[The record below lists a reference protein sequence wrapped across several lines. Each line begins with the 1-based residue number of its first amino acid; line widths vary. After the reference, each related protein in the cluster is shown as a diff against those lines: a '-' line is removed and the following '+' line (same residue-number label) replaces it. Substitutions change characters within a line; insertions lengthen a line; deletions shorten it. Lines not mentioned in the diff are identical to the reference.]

1 MKLGEYDLHFVPHT
15 AIKGQVL
22 ADFVAEFS
30 SNAESTS
37 DGDPENQEIFS
48 LKQLP
53 AWRLFVDGSACNKGS
68 RAGIVLVSPDGLML
82 E

>member
-1 MKLGEYDLHFVPHT
+1 MPTVHPLDSVLRKADLSGRVAAWSIELGKYDLHFVPHT

-30 SNAESTS
+30 SNAESTLA
-37 DGDPENQEIFS
+37 GDSENQEFFS
-48 LKQLP
+48 L
-53 AWRLFVDGSACNKGS
+53 
-68 RAGIVLVSPDGLML
+68 